1 MAGRS
6 SSWVIGTQFNFTGQ
20 STEIQ
25 LAPEGSVLERL
36 WSHRKVTCHHRYSV
50 FIKQKNMSTCLSKML
65 LFLFLVWCS
74 AASTASS
81 LKMNRNLRELHLAE
95 NKLTPFDALQLGILL
110 TGNSSLQHVDLR
122 YIKIE
127 FLSQQMIKKTN

>member
-1 MAGRS
+1 MFVYNVA
-6 SSWVIGTQFNFTGQ
+6 V
-20 STEIQ
+20 
-25 LAPEGSVLERL
+25 P
-36 WSHRKVTCHHRYSV
+36 
-50 FIKQKNMSTCLSKML
+50 
-65 LFLFLVWCS
+65 LFGWCC

-122 YIKIE
+122 YKNRIYKSTNEKKKLITTFVFV
-127 FLSQQMIKKTN
+127 FLI